1 MNDRA
6 MTTRPAARR
15 PARLALLLLL
25 STLPLAACV
34 RAGGEQSE
42 QGALVGSSVGGPFS
56 LVDQDGKRVR
66 DTDFNGRYRLI
77 YFGFASCPDVC
88 PVDLQVIGAGLKKFE
103 AEDEARAAKVQP
115 IFITVDP
122 ARDTP
127 QVLKSYVAN
136 FHPRLIGLTGS
147 QAEIDA
153 AKKEFAVYGMKM
165 DPASPGGAYNVN
177 HSRII
182 FLFGPDGQ
190 PIEMVPHDQ
199 GPQGVAATLD
209 RFVR

>member
-6 MTTRPAARR
+6 SR
-15 PARLALLLLL
+15 PARLSLLLLL
-25 STLPLAACV
+25 AAASLNACQP
-34 RAGGEQSE
+34 AGGEQSAE
-42 QGALVGSSVGGPFS
+42 GQLAGSSVGGPFS

-66 DTDFNGRYRLI
+66 DTDFTGRYRLI
-77 YFGFASCPDVC
+77 YFGFANCPDVC
-88 PVDLQVIGAGLKKFE
+88 PVDLQVIGAGLKRFE
-103 AEDEARAAKVQP
+103 ADDAERAAKVQP

-127 QVLKSYVAN
+127 EVLKAYVPN

-147 QAEIDA
+147 EAEIEA

-165 DPASPGGAYNVN
+165 EPASPGGAYNVN

-199 GPQGVAATLD
+199 GPQAVAAVLD